1 MRVPMGELR
10 GAAGGVVG
18 GDSGGREGA
27 KGDGV
32 EVWVG
37 DVRGGQPQETD
48 PIRLST
54 LVNTI

>member
-1 MRVPMGELR
+1 MGELR

-18 GDSGGREGA
+18 GGSGGREGA

-37 DVRGGQPQETD
+37 GVRGGQQQETD